1 LDHDW
6 VHRVNRQSQTT
17 SLDLTITGEN
27 MHLRKV
33 VVSIAAT
40 ALLSTVAYAQTPAA
54 SSDADATAPAQ
65 APSTKKATRQANRA
79 LARRVK
85 QALYKTKGL
94 EDTDIV
100 VFAKANSGQIT
111 LAGFIESEDQDHI
124 AQAAASKVQGVTSVT
139 SKLTLQE
146 QGGG

>member
-1 LDHDW
+1 
-6 VHRVNRQSQTT
+6 
-17 SLDLTITGEN
+17 

-85 QALYKTKGL
+85 QALYKTTGL